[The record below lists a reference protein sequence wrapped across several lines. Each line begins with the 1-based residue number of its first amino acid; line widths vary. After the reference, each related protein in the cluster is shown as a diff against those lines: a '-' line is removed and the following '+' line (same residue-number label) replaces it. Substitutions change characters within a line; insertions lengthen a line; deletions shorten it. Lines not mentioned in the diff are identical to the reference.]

1 MSKKKYN
8 QKYIED
14 ANKHLWNILN
24 DKKEFDDWT
33 QISLSVQN
41 AVQAAANIWGTSSDE
56 QIHNM
61 AGFIREIALSELANL
76 QRFDITFADK
86 NTAITLQSIEWWHKH
101 NYNNLQS
108 LLKKLVENNDGEV
121 NLQGC
126 MATIQSYNV
135 DEDYEGSCEVEIK
148 HLSSAIDGLVS
159 IQYTLD
165 NNEYEDASD
174 SFSYDE
180 LYDILC
186 NVCRTIKS

>member
-1 MSKKKYN
+1 MSKKYDP
-8 QKYIED
+8 KYIED
-14 ANKHLWNILN
+14 ANKRLWNILN

-41 AVQAAANIWGTSSDE
+41 AVQAAANIWGISSDE

-61 AGFIREIALSELANL
+61 AGFIRDIALAELANL

-86 NTAITLQSIEWWHKH
+86 NKEVSKQTIEWWHNH

-108 LLKKLVENNDGEV
+108 LLKKLVENNGGEV

-126 MATIQSYNV
+126 TVTIQSY
-135 DEDYEGSCEVEIK
+135 DKYIDCDCPCPVEIK
-148 HLSSAIDGLVS
+148 NLSLNTDELVM
-159 IQYTLD
+159 IQYVQGQD
-165 NNEYEDASD
+165 KYEDTSD
-174 SFSYDE
+174 LFSYDE

-186 NVCRTIKS
+186 NVCLTLKL